1 MKKILYRIW
10 VGLIIAIIF
19 VGSIVLCA
27 QAVNKMKENS
37 AKKIAAERAYEA
49 RLPKIGDKVM
59 LDDVEVAIVKRKRF
73 VCRFVVRY
81 PTGILSEVSEKE
93 MLDKPVIKVP
103 DK

>member
-10 VGLIIAIIF
+10 IVF
-19 VGSIVLCA
+19 VITVLVIGSIALCRTA
-27 QAVNKMKENS
+27 LKRMEETSQRKLAE
-37 AKKIAAERAYEA
+37 ERAYEA

-59 LDDVEVAIVKRKRF
+59 LGDIEVAIVKRKYF
-73 VCRFVVRY
+73 VDRFVVRY